1 MKNVIAALFIIGGSL
16 FFYSLA
22 GQFPEVK
29 GYQQMGD
36 AFWPR
41 LILLV
46 LMGLS
51 VLLIIQTLLVRGKK
65 KAEKKYPVEP
75 RDRAALLEIMAG
87 IFLYV
92 LAIPYLGF
100 LLSTFC
106 ALIAFSYLMGGRKM
120 KSTILFSLGMTAAV
134 YVVFGYFI
142 YAALPRGVWIFKSLS
157 NLLY

>member
-1 MKNVIAALFIIGGSL
+1 MVWRFRFLEEKMKNIITALVIIGGSL

-51 VLLIIQTLLVRGKK
+51 ALLLIQALWGRGK
-65 KAEKKYPVEP
+65 EKPGKE
-75 RDRAALLEIMAG
+75 
-87 IFLYV
+87 
-92 LAIPYLGF
+92 
-100 LLSTFC
+100 LSFHW
-106 ALIAFSYLMGGRKM
+106 AYASD
-120 KSTILFSLGMTAAV
+120 ILRITA
-134 YVVFGYFI
+134 
-142 YAALPRGVWIFKSLS
+142 SDC
-157 NLLY
+157 

>member
-1 MKNVIAALFIIGGSL
+1 MKNIIAALVIIGGSL
-16 FFYSLA
+16 FFYFLA
-22 GQFPEVK
+22 GRFPEVT
-29 GYQQMGD
+29 GFQQMGD

-51 VLLIIQTLLVRGKK
+51 AILLIQTLLSRSQKK
-65 KAEKKYPVEP
+65 SEKKLPAEP
-75 RDRAALLEIMAG
+75 RSRLAMLQTMAG
-87 IFLYV
+87 IILYV

-106 ALIAFSYLMGGRKM
+106 ALMAFSYLMGNRKM
-120 KSTILFSLGMTAAV
+120 KNTIFFSLGMTAAI
-134 YVVFGYFI
+134 YVVFGFLI
-142 YAALPRGVWIFKSLS
+142 YTSLPRGVWIFKSLS

>member
-1 MKNVIAALFIIGGSL
+1 MKNIIAALVIIGGSL
-16 FFYSLA
+16 FFYFLA
-22 GQFPEVK
+22 GRLPEVK
-29 GYQQMGD
+29 GFQQMGD

-51 VLLIIQTLLVRGKK
+51 VILLIQTLLSRSQKK
-65 KAEKKYPVEP
+65 SEKKLPAEP
-75 RDRAALLEIMAG
+75 LSRLAMLKTMAG
-87 IFLYV
+87 IILYV

-106 ALIAFSYLMGGRKM
+106 ALMAFSYLMGDRKI
-120 KSTILFSLGMTAAV
+120 KSTIFFSLGMTAAI
-134 YVVFGYFI
+134 YVVFGFLI
-142 YAALPRGVWIFKSLS
+142 YTSLPRGVWIFKNLS

>member
-1 MKNVIAALFIIGGSL
+1 MKNIITALVIIGGAL
-16 FFYSLA
+16 FFFFLA

-51 VLLIIQTLLVRGKK
+51 ALLLIQALWIRG
-65 KAEKKYPVEP
+65 EKRLEKEP
-75 RDRAALLEIMAG
+75 EPGDRATMLKIMAG

-106 ALIAFSYLMGGRKM
+106 ALTAFSYLMGGRKM
-120 KSTILFSLGMTAAV
+120 KSTIFFSLGMTAAV
-134 YVVFGYFI
+134 YAVFGFLI
-142 YAALPRGVWIFKSLS
+142 YTALPRGVWIFKGLS